1 LFEIEN
7 FENTELEKEQKI
19 AAATIWNTIL
29 LLLLFFVWGLK
40 TQGYQYSGLKYE
52 DIE

>member
-29 LLLLFFVWGLK
+29 LLLLFFCMGF
-40 TQGYQYSGLKYE
+40 E
-52 DIE
+52 DTRIPI